1 MSSTIKKQFRI
12 SGATVHPFTHT
23 VGSVVDQ
30 VPPGLYVIQESM
42 FGYYLEKKA
51 DHVSLPE
58 KIYGSTMS
66 RADRIMDTFN
76 RKPAAMA
83 VGLFGNKGAGKTL
96 LANVL
101 ANRAIS
107 EGKAVI
113 DVSHNFSTSAAYIEF
128 INSLGNTVVVFD
140 EFLKHLSKLGSESQN
155 SSDDDRIK
163 RINARDRQD
172 ELLTF
177 FQGTDNSKRLVILID
192 NNHSMLS
199 EFLLDR
205 PGRMRYYFTYT
216 GVETAVV
223 EALAKDADLTDQQT
237 EALCTYS
244 RRYKVTFDVINE
256 IIDEWKNHPD
266 ETLEEL
272 VEIMNVPNIYG
283 KATYKAQVMTFD
295 QSKEGVQLALTNELI
310 EISSDGSFS
319 LQLTRPNPFFN
330 LPEMSRE
337 EWEKTDF
344 YHDDDFGYGTFTKHR
359 LNPQIPTSYGF
370 NDSCL
375 IGIKDGMSAY
385 ENRGVTITVKELTDK
400 AFNASH
406 TLNFF

>member
-1 MSSTIKKQFRI
+1 MTSTIKKQFRI

-30 VPPGLYVIQESM
+30 VPAGLYVIQESM

-51 DHVSLPE
+51 DQIALPE

-101 ANRAIS
+101 ANRAIN
-107 EGKAVI
+107 EGRAVI

-128 INSLGNTVVVFD
+128 INSLGNTVVIFD
-140 EFLKHLSKLGSESQN
+140 EFLKHLSKLGPETSED
-155 SSDDDRIK
+155 SDRNK
-163 RINARDRQD
+163 RNNARDRQD

-223 EALAKDADLTDQQT
+223 EALAKDAALTEEQT
-237 EALCTYS
+237 ESLCTYS

-256 IIDEWKNHPD
+256 IIDEWKHHPD

-295 QSKEGVQLALTNELI
+295 QSKDGVQYALTNELI
-310 EISSDGSFS
+310 EISSDGGFS
-319 LQLTRPNPFFN
+319 LQLTYPNPFFN
-330 LPEMSRE
+330 HPEVSRE

-344 YHDDDFGYGTFTKHR
+344 YNYDDFGYGTFIKYR
-359 LNPQIPTSYGF
+359 LDPQIPTSCGF
-370 NDSCL
+370 NDNCL
-375 IGIKDGMSAY
+375 IGIKNGMAAY
-385 ENRGVTITVKELTDK
+385 ENRGITITVKELTDK

-406 TLNFF
+406 TLNYF